1 MAKAILNIDPDLTA
15 KKVRHIRR
23 MEKLAAAPD
32 MHLWREV
39 GARYVGIAKR
49 AKVPGPANNRTRDPE
64 TGAFPVWRDVDLA
77 DRDEWVRARSFMPA
91 DPLSQVRRRV
101 RLAPA
106 VAPADRGMYTT
117 TPIDLPEGYT
127 PSRGKV
133 STGNYGSVTGPTRER
148 AGGSLAANERADRS
162 MARADNL
169 ALRVSEI
176 EGKILDIFRKYPT
189 KRHMAHADFKRW
201 KSLEGALERV
211 KAQHA
216 MEGTHLTARLRNFA
230 EGQSKGSRGKA
241 GAEKVK
247 ETAQR

>member
-23 MEKLAAAPD
+23 MEKLAAAPE

-39 GARYVGIAKR
+39 GARYVGSAKR
-49 AKVPGPANNRTRDPE
+49 AKVPGPSYNRTRDPE
-64 TGAFPVWRDVDLA
+64 TGAFPVWRDVDPA
-77 DRDEWVRARSFMPA
+77 DRDEWVRARSFMPR

-106 VAPADRGMYTT
+106 ITPADRGVYST
-117 TPIDLPEGYT
+117 TPIDLPVGYA
-127 PSRGKV
+127 PSRGKEG
-133 STGNYGSVTGPTRER
+133 TANYGSVTGPTRER
-148 AGGSLAANERADRS
+148 AGGSLGANERADKS

-169 ALRVSEI
+169 ALRVAEI

-189 KRHMAHADFKRW
+189 KRHMAHKDFRTWKR
-201 KSLEGALERV
+201 LEAALERV
-211 KAQHA
+211 KADHA
-216 MEGTHLTARLRNFA
+216 LQGTGLTARLRAFG
-230 EGQSKGSRGKA
+230 EGQSRGSKGKA
-241 GAEKVK
+241 ASEKVK